1 MSDVNNR
8 VNKSVWWLCV
18 WSFVI
23 LLVLGSSLTVV
34 AQPNRAPDLIVER
47 VVFDPVEPEPGV
59 GVEFKATITN
69 RGRER
74 VVANFNVYFEIDNT
88 FLTSRV
94 VSSHLDPGKQVEVQ
108 TLWTAVEGEHL
119 LRVRVDVFDEVPE
132 SDEANNKYET
142 RLEVRKPE
150 GIRSITLDLLANVSQ
165 GLQKTGQAIQIQ
177 PADDIFQLLNT
188 FQVALGLARQELITS
203 ADKISIAKQTLSPN
217 LAAEVQVQASDQ
229 VAALYR
235 SLASAF
241 DVAIQGIQRLNP
253 QLLTESFEQV
263 RAHLVGLS
271 ALSIEGISLESVS
284 EAIPLMDQGLEKA
297 EQLEAALG
305 GAKDID
311 VNAVARDLVALLAQI
326 GAILTRVGADVMQT
340 SQGRSANF
348 SDSKGQS
355 IVRYQV
361 GQELKITA
369 SHAQHLQWEVFDRD
383 GQAVFIGEAQA
394 DQFIWHGTSS
404 DGKALS
410 AGRYFYRLTI
420 TTSASSWI
428 ELGQIVLS
436 P

>member
-1 MSDVNNR
+1 MSNLNDYA
-8 VNKSVWWLCV
+8 NKMVRLLCV
-18 WSFVI
+18 WSLVI

-34 AQPNRAPDLIVER
+34 AQPNRAPDLVVER
-47 VVFDPVEPEPGV
+47 IVFDPVEPEPGV

-69 RGRER
+69 RGKER
-74 VVANFNVYFEIDNT
+74 VVVNFNVYFEIDNT

-94 VSSHLDPGKQVEVQ
+94 VSTPLDPGRQVAVK

-150 GIRSITLDLLANVSQ
+150 GVRSITLDLLGSVSQ

-177 PADDIFQLLNT
+177 PAADIFQLLNT
-188 FQVALGLARQELITS
+188 FQVALGIARQELITS
-203 ADKISIAKQTLSPN
+203 AERISIVRQILSPN
-217 LAAEVQVQASDQ
+217 LAAEPQVQASDQ
-229 VAALYR
+229 VATLYR
-235 SLASAF
+235 SIASAF
-241 DVAIQGIQRLNP
+241 EVAIQGIQRLNP
-253 QLLTESFEQV
+253 QLLTEAFEQV

-271 ALSIEGISLESVS
+271 ALAIEGISLESVS
-284 EAIPLMDQGLEKA
+284 EAVPLMDQGLEKA

-305 GAKDID
+305 GGKDVD
-311 VNAVARDLVALLAQI
+311 VSAVAQDLVALLAQI
-326 GAILTRVGADVMQT
+326 GAILTRAGAEVMQT
-340 SQGRSANF
+340 GQGRSANF
-348 SDSKGQS
+348 SDSQGQP
-355 IVRYQV
+355 IVRYQA
-361 GQELKITA
+361 GQELKITV
-369 SHAQHLQWEVFDRD
+369 SDAQRLQWEVFDGE
-383 GQAVFIGEAQA
+383 GQAVFTSDAQG
-394 DQFIWHGTSS
+394 DQLSWHGTSS

-420 TTSASSWI
+420 TTSTSSWV